1 MAETITYPALLTNQG
16 LAKIAAAIANS
27 TTVSLATIAV
37 GDGNGNPTT
46 PVATQTALVRATSVQ
61 AISRLTYSGTQATC
75 EALFPFDDGG
85 YTIREFGVFDTDGV
99 LIAVGA
105 TPDLPK
111 PATGNGAV
119 EHIQRVVFDVGN
131 ASAVTVEIDPSILL
145 ASRQWVIDNYGLAVQ
160 LPGGTTGQVLAKRS
174 NADGDTEWVDPS
186 DADIVVDVIQETQ
199 TLSAGQTV
207 VNLATCTTEVSI
219 RAPA

>member
-145 ASRQWVIDNYGLAVQ
+145 ASRQWVIDNYGLAVRFPAARPGRC
-160 LPGGTTGQVLAKRS
+160 LPSG
-174 NADGDTEWVDPS
+174 
-186 DADIVVDVIQETQ
+186 Q
-199 TLSAGQTV
+199 TLTV
-207 VNLATCTTEVSI
+207 IRMGSI
-219 RAPA
+219 RQTRISSLT